1 MPWSTP
7 FDELIFLP
15 YRRKIAT
22 LEHAADY
29 VMKLPD
35 AVQKH
40 ARWQIAVENLINAAE
55 TGGGFLMFARIAMM
69 RALNAEEQRHRRCR
83 QSPPSPPPKSKPPI
97 SRSAVVPDRFF
108 LNSSTRMRVVT

>member
-7 FDELIFLP
+7 FDEPIALP
-15 YRRKIAT
+15 SGRKLAT
-22 LEHAADY
+22 LQHAADY

-35 AVQKH
+35 AVQQQ

-69 RALNAEEQRHRRCR
+69 RALNAEEQRH
-83 QSPPSPPPKSKPPI
+83 
-97 SRSAVVPDRFF
+97 
-108 LNSSTRMRVVT
+108 